1 MTGICYRPPRQCDFY
16 ELLELSFNEANDFS
30 ECIRLG
36 DFNTNVLVPSS
47 NNILVNTLRNFER
60 VFGYKQLIT
69 EPTRMCDNSESAIDL
84 ILVTDHEKVCQS
96 GVLNVGINDHLITY
110 CTRKVITAPVNKHNT
125 VRMRCTKH
133 YSKDLFIQNLDDIDW
148 SDIFNCHNVDI
159 AWGKF
164 KSILLS
170 IIDKVAPYKE
180 VRVKQRT
187 KPWMSSEILNLIR
200 QRDKYLRKFRRSKDQ
215 SDYKLFVY
223 HRNQVKYKKEK
234 AKSQYCVHAVNE
246 NQNRPKNDG
255 KF

>member
-1 MTGICYRPPRQCDFY
+1 
-16 ELLELSFNEANDFS
+16 
-30 ECIRLG
+30 
-36 DFNTNVLVPSS
+36 
-47 NNILVNTLRNFER
+47 
-60 VFGYKQLIT
+60 
-69 EPTRMCDNSESAIDL
+69 MCNNSESAIDL

-96 GVLNVGINDHLITY
+96 GVLNVGISDHLITY
-110 CTRKVITAPVNKHNT
+110 CTRKVIKAPVNKHNT

-180 VRVKQRT
+180 VRVKQRK
-187 KPWMSSEILNLIR
+187 KPWLSSEIVNLIR

-246 NQNRPKNDG
+246 NQNRPKKLWQILKEIGASSKG
-255 KF
+255 KTTPKSISLNIENELF